1 MDHVKHIELSRK
13 IAERCQNSGCSGRE
27 NIVEFYQDVQVDFDR
42 MGPVHEPLSINL
54 AQAFSEGLLC
64 PAPSFFVARTAMG
77 VLDGLNFLHNE
88 MHLVYAGRLFL
99 FASFVRQRTETHL
112 RAPATL
118 SPFCRIGDAK
128 HSLSSEGLARRG
140 RLELYAAS
148 VWPSGWKSSLNRA
161 LHRECN
167 RSLGGIRTM

>member
-99 FASFVRQRTETHL
+99 FVSFVRQRTEIHL

-128 HSLSSEGLARRG
+128 HSLSSI
-140 RLELYAAS
+140 
-148 VWPSGWKSSLNRA
+148 V
-161 LHRECN
+161 
-167 RSLGGIRTM
+167 